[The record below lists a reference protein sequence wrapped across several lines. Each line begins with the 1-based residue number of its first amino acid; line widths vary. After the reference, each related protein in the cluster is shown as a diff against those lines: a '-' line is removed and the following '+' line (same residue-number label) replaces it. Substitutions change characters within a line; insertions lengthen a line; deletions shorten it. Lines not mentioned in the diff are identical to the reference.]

1 VINITLLI
9 YCYQSTTL
17 VDDDE
22 SNLITFERTNRM
34 TYQET
39 IRSLF
44 EILHQCNAADGPN
57 AADWQHPTDA
67 RRAYGHIRNAIESLA
82 GEDVIDHCANSGEL
96 VHTLCDRTEEGKLAI
111 HLGAMEERG
120 EITLDG
126 PYPTHSRIGGY
137 AITYV
142 HEGEA
147 FCGHC
152 VVDEHPAVV
161 AGEAQPTA
169 AILWEDEEAER
180 THFCECCG
188 IDTGN

>member
-1 VINITLLI
+1 
-9 YCYQSTTL
+9 
-17 VDDDE
+17 
-22 SNLITFERTNRM
+22 M

-67 RRAYGHIRNAIESLA
+67 RRAYGHIRNAIEELA

-126 PYPTHSRIGGY
+126 DYPTHSRIGGY
-137 AITYV
+137 AVSYLHDEYGV
-142 HEGEA
+142 
-147 FCGHC
+147 FCGDC
-152 VVDEHPAVV
+152 IVDEDCDAS
-161 AGEAQPTA
+161 AGN
-169 AILWEDEEAER
+169 EEATATILYDGEDCALCL
-180 THFCECCG
+180 CEYCG
-188 IDTGN
+188 TDLGN